1 MMNNDR
7 RIELLDELIDEF
19 QIDGVIDIALTACHT
34 FTVESARIKEFVT
47 KEKGI
52 SFLALET
59 DYSQS
64 DSEQLKTRFE
74 AFVEML

>member
-1 MMNNDR
+1 MNNDR

-52 SFLALET
+52 SFLSLET

-74 AFVEML
+74 AFIEML

>member
-34 FTVESARIKEFVT
+34 FTVESARIKQYVVG
-47 KEKGI
+47 EKGLP
-52 SFLALET
+52 FLSLET

-64 DSEQLKTRFE
+64 DGEQLKTRFE